1 MDHFEHDHNHQFEV
15 DLAGKLRSL
24 GYRFT
29 PQRRVVMDAVQQIQ
43 GHFTPQAVCNQINES
58 TDDSAS
64 KADQATVY
72 RTLELFQ
79 KLGILYSS
87 QVHGQTVFELAGEVP
102 HHHLV
107 CRNCNKVMALGDHHF
122 DHLVEHLYKDHK
134 FKAELAHL
142 TISGLCDHCQEEV

>member
-1 MDHFEHDHNHQFEV
+1 MQNHEQQFEI
-15 DLAGKLRSL
+15 DLAEKLRSL

-29 PQRRVVMDAVQQIQ
+29 PQRKIVMEAVQQIR
-43 GHFTPQAVCNQINES
+43 GHFTPQAVYNRINSVKES
-58 TDDSAS
+58 AVDKSA

-107 CRNCNKVMALGDHHF
+107 CRSCSAGLALD
-122 DHLVEHLYKDHK
+122 DHLFDDLVNHLDEDHQ

-142 TISGLCDHCQEEV
+142 TISGLCGACQ

>member
-1 MDHFEHDHNHQFEV
+1 MDHHVHQHSHQFEI
-15 DLAGKLRSL
+15 DLADKLRSL

-29 PQRRVVMDAVQQIQ
+29 PQRRAVMDAVQKIH
-43 GHFTPQAVCNQINES
+43 GHFTPQAVCTQIDSTAES
-58 TDDSAS
+58 GAN

-87 QVHGQTVFELAGEVP
+87 QMNGQTVFELAGEVP

-107 CRNCNKVMALGDHHF
+107 CRNCNQVMPLSDHHF
-122 DHLVEHLYKDHK
+122 DDLVEHLQVGHQ

-142 TISGLCDHCQEEV
+142 TISGLCEHCQ

>member
-1 MDHFEHDHNHQFEV
+1 MDHFDHDHHQFEV
-15 DLAGKLRSL
+15 DLAEKLRSL

-29 PQRRVVMDAVQQIQ
+29 PQRRVVMDAVQHIQ
-43 GHFTPQAVCNQINES
+43 GHFTPQTVCNQINASAVNKS
-58 TDDSAS
+58 T

-79 KLGILYSS
+79 KIGILYSS

-107 CRNCNKVMALGDHHF
+107 CRNCNKVMALDDHHF
-122 DHLVEHLYKDHK
+122 DHLVQHLYEDHQ

-142 TISGLCDHCQEEV
+142 TISGLCDHCQ